1 VTSFTASGI
10 SQPRIITAGSDGALW
25 FTNFNT
31 DLIGRITTAG
41 TVTLYHVDIGAGTL
55 AQPGRLAAGPDGAL
69 WFATFFVNIIW
80 RVTTS
85 VTPGISD
92 KNPESGP
99 VGTQVTITGVNLSGA
114 TAVAFNGTAAPIIS
128 DTATSVVTQ
137 VPAGATTGLI
147 TITTPAGTAT
157 TKHNFVITP

>member
-92 KNPESGP
+92 WPAVRQPLRLHHHRQGQQSYP
-99 VGTQVTITGVNLSGA
+99 VARL
-114 TAVAFNGTAAPIIS
+114 PRP
-128 DTATSVVTQ
+128 DRH
-137 VPAGATTGLI
+137 P
-147 TITTPAGTAT
+147 
-157 TKHNFVITP
+157 